1 MLARRATG
9 PRAACPLQLVSAFAS
24 EARLTLGQRAS
35 DSKSNEIPA
44 VRALLALLSL
54 QLQGGPVT
62 LDALPAPRQTAPAL
76 LEPKADYIMALK
88 GNQGDLHDDV
98 RTLLDDPAIT
108 PYSRAKTGDGD
119 PGRIERREASR
130 CDNLGWLQQQ
140 HDWPGLAGI
149 GTLTAT
155 REDKASGTVQVPS
168 RYYLLSRVLDAHEFL
183 AMLRNHWA
191 IENSLPW
198 VLGCSPAR
206 RSRPRPKRP
215 PPRQPRHFAAYGPE
229 HDQGQQRQRLPS
241 PQIQTCWMG

>member
-1 MLARRATG
+1 MPAKGILLLTVNACAARATG

-54 QLQGGPVT
+54 QGGPVT
-62 LDALPAPRQTAPAL
+62 LDALPAPRQTAQAL

-155 REDKASGTVQVPS
+155 REDKASGTVQVP
-168 RYYLLSRVLDAHEFL
+168 RPLLPLE
-183 AMLRNHWA
+183 
-191 IENSLPW
+191 
-198 VLGCSPAR
+198 
-206 RSRPRPKRP
+206 PRPGCP
-215 PPRQPRHFAAYGPE
+215 
-229 HDQGQQRQRLPS
+229 
-241 PQIQTCWMG
+241 